1 MSGDSCVSQL
11 LSVTHET
18 YKDPQ
23 IDIRGV
29 FWDISKDFDKVWHD
43 GLIFKCQTYDID
55 GKLLKS
61 LKSFLNDRQQQVL
74 SNGQK
79 SSYKNILAG
88 VPHESVSGPFLFL
101 IYLND
106 LRDGWASLCIIFGD
120 YITFFQGNY

>member
-11 LSVTHET
+11 LSVTHKT

-43 GLIFKCQTYDID
+43 GLIFKFQTYDID

-88 VPHESVSGPFLFL
+88 VPLESVSGPFLFL
-101 IYLND
+101 IYIND
-106 LRDGWASLCIIFGD
+106 LLDGWALLCIIFGD
-120 YITFFQGNY
+120 